1 MKILIKI
8 ISLLSIILFS
18 FTSAQNSDYED
29 YEENVK
35 DTVVI
40 DGAKYARVI
49 DEDYFD
55 DLEYE
60 GRMWSLAPGYGFGLI
75 RGSSFSTIPS
85 GYSINFITPYGFD
98 IGPFYYNISFALG
111 SFKAEH
117 NSISTDNIGI
127 TTGDTLTAINP
138 FYIGIGGDLN
148 LSESIYS
155 EGHIG
160 RVGSGFGFWGVLG
173 FDTGNLGSA
182 LGNDLDINIMIGSEF
197 YLSSKI
203 TEVGN
208 PSYWATISL
217 RAIYSFHSLFGS

>member
-75 RGSSFSTIPS
+75 RGSTFSTIPS

-111 SFKAEH
+111 SFKAEYY
-117 NSISTDNIGI
+117 SISTDNIGI
-127 TTGDTLTAINP
+127 TISDTLTPINP

-148 LSESIYS
+148 LFESIYS

-160 RVGSGFGFWGVLG
+160 RIGSGLGFRGVLG

-182 LGNDLDINIMIGSEF
+182 LGNDLDINLMIGSEF
-197 YLSSKI
+197 YLSSQI
-203 TEVGN
+203 TEGGN

-217 RAIYSFHSLFGS
+217 RGIYSFHSLFGS